1 MARTNIGNQVA
12 AAMRR
17 GQRVQ
22 DEIRAITLRALTE
35 AKFDRAALRRATRE
49 VADAIRE
56 AAKAQGEGAREAAKQ
71 AVAGMDHALADAG
84 HAFRLSLEEAAVS
97 GAVFARA
104 AAGALAA
111 IADSIDRRTAAPKK
125 PRRRARPRR

>member
-1 MARTNIGNQVA
+1 MVKTSIGNQVA

-49 VADAIRE
+49 VSGAIRD
-56 AAKAQGEGAREAAKQ
+56 AAKAQGDGAREAAKQ
-71 AVAGMDHALADAG
+71 AVTGMDRALADAG

-111 IADSIDRRTAAPKK
+111 IADSIDRRAAPPTGKARK
-125 PRRRARPRR
+125 RARR